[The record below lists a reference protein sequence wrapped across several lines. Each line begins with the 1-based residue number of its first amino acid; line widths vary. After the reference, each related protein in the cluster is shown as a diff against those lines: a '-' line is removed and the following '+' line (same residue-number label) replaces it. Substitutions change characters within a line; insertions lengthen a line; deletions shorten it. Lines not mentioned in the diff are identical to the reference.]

1 MEISSEKDFDI
12 KRLTTFK
19 IGGRIKEVFFP
30 QNLEEFEQI
39 LKENKDNKGL
49 VYYDIQVFYRFN
61 LPVIG
66 NIALYKISGVT
77 KSFVGSDDRI

>member
-19 IGGRIKEVFFP
+19 IGGKIKEVFFP

-39 LKENKDNKGL
+39 LKENKDIKVLG
-49 VYYDIQVFYRFN
+49 N
-61 LPVIG
+61 LSNTLISSDGYNGKIVLTTKMN
-66 NIALYKISGVT
+66 NIRVN
-77 KSFVGSDDRI
+77 